1 MNVAV
6 NSNMCTGCGMCAAIC
21 PASAIQMQPN
31 SHGFLHPI
39 VDTAK
44 CTDCSLCTQKCP
56 IYMPQ
61 HVSAHT
67 DILTGYAKDETLLPG
82 SSSGAIFPVLAAEII
97 RRGGIVFGAS
107 FDDNFDVIHTV
118 AETLPELSALC
129 SSKYVQS
136 RIPTGCYLQVK
147 KLLADGRWVYFSGM
161 PCQVA
166 ALKNYLG
173 KEYATLITQDTACH
187 SVPSPMVWK
196 DYVAALEK
204 QHSGK
209 LTSFSFRNKVNGWEG
224 YYIRAKFDN
233 SKEFR
238 QPAAEN
244 PYQRGFIKGL
254 YSRSSCFSC
263 RFKGI
268 ERCSDITLADYWGV
282 KGIQPEAYNP
292 QGTSL
297 ILLHSDKGRALL
309 ESCKDKLQ
317 ITTAADGAFT
327 FNPAVLTPIP
337 KPARYDE
344 FWTGYGE
351 KPFDN
356 LVSACCEP
364 TKEELAKE
372 RWNRSLLARA
382 IHRLIRWC
390 SYIKADL

>member
-1 MNVAV
+1 M
-6 NSNMCTGCGMCAAIC
+6 
-21 PASAIQMQPN
+21 
-31 SHGFLHPI
+31 
-39 VDTAK
+39 
-44 CTDCSLCTQKCP
+44 
-56 IYMPQ
+56 
-61 HVSAHT
+61 
-67 DILTGYAKDETLLPG
+67 
-82 SSSGAIFPVLAAEII
+82 
-97 RRGGIVFGAS
+97 FGAA
-107 FDDNFDVIHTV
+107 FDENFDVVHTA
-118 AETLPELSALC
+118 AETLSELTALC

-136 RIPTGCYLQVK
+136 RIPADCYSQVK
-147 KLLADGRWVYFSGM
+147 KALSDGRWVYFSGM

-263 RFKGI
+263 KFKGI

-317 ITTAADGAFT
+317 ITTAADSAFT

-351 KPFDN
+351 KSFDN

-382 IHRLIRWC
+382 IHRLIR
-390 SYIKADL
+390 

>member
-1 MNVAV
+1 MNVAQRTDI
-6 NSNMCTGCGMCAAIC
+6 CTGCGMCTAIC
-21 PASAIQMQPN
+21 PSGAIQMQPDE
-31 SHGFLHPI
+31 HGFLHPA
-39 VDTAK
+39 VDAAK
-44 CTDCSLCTQKCP
+44 CTGCSLCARKCP
-56 IYMPQ
+56 VSTPPQ
-61 HVSAHT
+61 VSACT
-67 DILTGYAKDETLLPG
+67 DLLTGFAKDETLLPS

-97 RRGGIVFGAS
+97 RRSGIVFGAA
-107 FDDNFDVIHTV
+107 FDENFDVVHTS
-118 AETLPELSALC
+118 AETLSELAALC

-136 RIPTGCYLQVK
+136 RIAVDCYSQVK

-166 ALKNYLG
+166 ALKSYLG
-173 KEYATLITQDTACH
+173 REYETLITQDTACH

-204 QHSGK
+204 QHVGK
-209 LTSFSFRNKVNGWEG
+209 LTSFSFRNKATSWEV
-224 YYIRAKFDN
+224 YHIYAMFDN
-233 SKEFR
+233 GKEFR

-244 PYQRGFIKGL
+244 SYQRGFLKGL
-254 YSRSSCFSC
+254 YSRNSCFSC

-282 KGIQPEAYNP
+282 KGIQPETYNP

-297 ILLHSDKGRALL
+297 ILLHSDKGCALL

-317 ITTAADGAFT
+317 TATAADGAFA
-327 FNPAVLTPIP
+327 FNPAVLTPIQ

-382 IHRLIRWC
+382 IHRLTQ
-390 SYIKADL
+390 

>member
-1 MNVAV
+1 M
-6 NSNMCTGCGMCAAIC
+6 
-21 PASAIQMQPN
+21 
-31 SHGFLHPI
+31 F
-39 VDTAK
+39 
-44 CTDCSLCTQKCP
+44 
-56 IYMPQ
+56 
-61 HVSAHT
+61 
-67 DILTGYAKDETLLPG
+67 LTGYAKDETLLPA
-82 SSSGAIFPVLAAEII
+82 SSSGAVFSVLAAEII
-97 RRGGIVFGAS
+97 HRGGIVFGAA
-107 FDDNFDVIHTV
+107 FDGNFNVIHTA
-118 AETLPELSALC
+118 AETLSELTALC

-136 RIPTGCYLQVK
+136 RIPADCYLQVK
-147 KLLADGRWVYFSGM
+147 KALSDGRWVYFSGM

-224 YYIRAKFDN
+224 YYICAEFDN
-233 SKEFR
+233 SKEFQ

-317 ITTAADGAFT
+317 ITTAADSAFT

-344 FWTGYGE
+344 FWVGYGKE
-351 KPFDN
+351 PFDN

-382 IHRLIRWC
+382 IHRLIR
-390 SYIKADL
+390 

>member
-1 MNVAV
+1 
-6 NSNMCTGCGMCAAIC
+6 
-21 PASAIQMQPN
+21 
-31 SHGFLHPI
+31 
-39 VDTAK
+39 
-44 CTDCSLCTQKCP
+44 
-56 IYMPQ
+56 
-61 HVSAHT
+61 
-67 DILTGYAKDETLLPG
+67 
-82 SSSGAIFPVLAAEII
+82 
-97 RRGGIVFGAS
+97 
-107 FDDNFDVIHTV
+107 
-118 AETLPELSALC
+118 
-129 SSKYVQS
+129 
-136 RIPTGCYLQVK
+136 
-147 KLLADGRWVYFSGM
+147 M

-317 ITTAADGAFT
+317 ITTAADSAFT

-382 IHRLIRWC
+382 IHRLIR
-390 SYIKADL
+390 

>member
-1 MNVAV
+1 MRGEKTLVQGNKF
-6 NSNMCTGCGMCAAIC
+6 CTGCGMCAAIC
-21 PASAIQMQPN
+21 PSSAIQMQTD

-44 CTDCSLCTQKCP
+44 CTDCSLCIRKCP
-56 IYMPQ
+56 IFALPQ
-61 HVSAHT
+61 VSAHT
-67 DILTGYAKDETLLPG
+67 NVLTGYAKDKTLLSR

-97 RRGGIVFGAS
+97 RRGGIVFGAA
-107 FDDNFDVIHTV
+107 FDENFDVIHTA
-118 AETLPELSALC
+118 AETLSELTALC

-136 RIPTGCYLQVK
+136 RIPVDCYLQVK
-147 KLLADGRWVYFSGM
+147 NALADERWVYFSGM

-166 ALKNYLG
+166 ALKSYLG
-173 KEYATLITQDTACH
+173 REYETLITQDTACH

-196 DYVAALEK
+196 DYGTAIEK
-204 QHSGK
+204 QHCGK
-209 LTSFSFRNKVNGWEG
+209 LTSFSFRNKATGWES
-224 YYIRAKFDN
+224 YYIRAEFDN
-233 SKEFR
+233 SREFR

-254 YSRSSCFSC
+254 YSRRSCFSC
-263 RFKGI
+263 KFKGI

-282 KGIQPEAYNP
+282 KDIQPEAYNQ

-317 ITTAADGAFT
+317 ITTAADSAFT

-364 TKEELAKE
+364 TKEELEKE
-372 RWNRSLLARA
+372 RWNRSLLVRA
-382 IHRLIRWC
+382 IHRLTR
-390 SYIKADL
+390 

>member
-1 MNVAV
+1 M
-6 NSNMCTGCGMCAAIC
+6 
-21 PASAIQMQPN
+21 
-31 SHGFLHPI
+31 
-39 VDTAK
+39 
-44 CTDCSLCTQKCP
+44 
-56 IYMPQ
+56 
-61 HVSAHT
+61 
-67 DILTGYAKDETLLPG
+67 
-82 SSSGAIFPVLAAEII
+82 
-97 RRGGIVFGAS
+97 FGAA
-107 FDDNFDVIHTV
+107 FDENFDVVHTA
-118 AETLPELSALC
+118 AETLSELTALC

-136 RIPTGCYLQVK
+136 RIPADCYSQVK
-147 KLLADGRWVYFSGM
+147 KALSDGRWVYFSGM

-317 ITTAADGAFT
+317 ITTAADSAFT

-382 IHRLIRWC
+382 IHRLIR
-390 SYIKADL
+390 